1 MRKIIVC
8 MPMDEGHQK
17 KIFEG
22 LKDLAWLNESEID
35 FVHIFKQDSYP
46 YMIPPTI
53 YPSKEQKVE
62 IKKTIEEIFEGLTKT
77 LDFKKKTVHCT
88 FNDNQ
93 KIGVIDYLNENNADL
108 AIVHTREKHGIANYF
123 SSSFTEY
130 LIKHAPC
137 NVLVLRD
144 S

>member
-1 MRKIIVC
+1 
-8 MPMDEGHQK
+8 MDEGHQK

-77 LDFKKKTVHCT
+77 LDF
-88 FNDNQ
+88 
-93 KIGVIDYLNENNADL
+93 LL
-108 AIVHTREKHGIANYF
+108 L
-123 SSSFTEY
+123 SF
-130 LIKHAPC
+130 C
-137 NVLVLRD
+137 
-144 S
+144 